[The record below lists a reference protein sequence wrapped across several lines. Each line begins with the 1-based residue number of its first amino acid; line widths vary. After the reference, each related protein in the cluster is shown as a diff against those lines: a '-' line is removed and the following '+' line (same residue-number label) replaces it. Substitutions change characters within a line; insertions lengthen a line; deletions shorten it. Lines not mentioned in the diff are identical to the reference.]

1 MNDYQW
7 SPQPAAAQLVQQQF
21 DTIVQSYPV
30 IGALARRM
38 REETGTRMLDWI
50 DHLALPATDELA
62 RQLAECG
69 FVPSPLGERTLY
81 RQPRGL
87 FPTVILDASRQQ
99 RLALKVESVADFI
112 AAWRAWKGGA
122 SLTIDGAPQAARR
135 RAQICVEGDAELWV
149 LERHGYAGFDLP
161 ELSAQQAEA
170 LPKHQQAFQERW
182 REFPDPTEGF
192 IQATELIDRAI
203 ADLGRDRTCDLF
215 FAAEREYWQRRNKA
229 AQVQFARQQALGLG
243 WGNHDHHTYRSSREQ
258 FARLIGVLEL
268 LGFQCRERFFAG
280 REAGWGA
287 QVLEQPEAGI
297 VIFADVDLDA
307 EEVAGDFAHHPLE
320 PRSKLGT
327 VGLWCRLHGE
337 AFLQAGMHHLE
348 CRFDYEQA
356 RAQLKAAGIE
366 SMPPFTDFPYLKQA
380 FTKGEMWA
388 VDPQRLAA
396 AEADGAVTAAEAE
409 KFRTQG
415 ALGSHLEILQRDEGY
430 KGFNQTG
437 VSDIIRRTDPRKQSG
452 TVAGA

>member
-1 MNDYQW
+1 MNEYQW
-7 SPQPAAAQLVQQQF
+7 SPQPAAAELIQQQF
-21 DTIVQSYPV
+21 LAIVQSSPA
-30 IGALARRM
+30 IASLARRM
-38 REETGTRMLDWI
+38 RDETGTRLPDWI
-50 DHLALPATDELA
+50 DHLALPATEELA
-62 RQLAECG
+62 ARLADCG
-69 FVPSPLGERTLY
+69 FVCQALGERTLY
-81 RQPRGL
+81 SQPRGL
-87 FPTVILDASRQQ
+87 FPTVILDGSRQR
-99 RLALKVESVADFI
+99 RLALKVESVAEFA
-112 AAWRAWKGGA
+112 AAWPGGA
-122 SLTIDGAPQAARR
+122 ALSIDGAPHAARR
-135 RAQICVEGDAELWV
+135 RARVCVEGDTELWV

-161 ELSAQQAEA
+161 ELSAAQVEA
-170 LPKHQQAFQERW
+170 LKRHEQAFQERW
-182 REFPDPTEGF
+182 REFADPAEGF
-192 IQATELIDRAI
+192 VHATTLIERAA
-203 ADLGRDRTCDLF
+203 ADLGSDRTCDLF
-215 FAAEREYWQRRNKA
+215 FAAERAYWQARNQA
-229 AQVQFARQQALGLG
+229 ARVQYARQQALGLG
-243 WGNHDHHTYRSSREQ
+243 WGNHDHHTYRSSREH
-258 FARLIGVLEL
+258 FVRLIGVLEL

-307 EEVAGDFAHHPLE
+307 EEVAGDFAHHPLP
-320 PRSKLGT
+320 PRNKLGT

-380 FTKGEMWA
+380 FTRGEMWP
-388 VDPQRLAA
+388 VDPARLAA
-396 AEADGAVTAAEAE
+396 AEAEGAITAAETE

-437 VSDIIRRTDPRKQSG
+437 VSDIIRRTDPRKQGG